1 MTEENMSIAAEN
13 VVDNSN
19 QPEDDAES
27 LQKQIDEAE
36 AEDVEAEGQ
45 EETPEEDN
53 AEGEKAKRKRPNGLR
68 RKVAK
73 LEAKLAEYEAKFN
86 QSNSVA
92 EVEKE
97 PTLEDFSDY
106 DSFYKALAKY
116 EAKQL
121 VRQELKQ
128 KELNERATQSL
139 NLWNQKVSE
148 IRKELP
154 DYDDVVSE
162 YDDVPVR
169 QEILNVMQE
178 SDIGPKIAYHLAKN
192 PELLSA
198 INNDKVSALQIAK
211 QLGIIEA
218 QLSANLQTQKPVAR
232 VTKSPAPITPV
243 KRSAPSTVDLSA
255 LDTDAFIKF
264 RNSQNKK

>member
-1 MTEENMSIAAEN
+1 MTDENLSIAAEN
-13 VVDNSN
+13 VVDDSN
-19 QPEDDAES
+19 QLENDADAI
-27 LQKQIDEAE
+27 QKEIEQAE
-36 AEDVEAEGQ
+36 AEDIEDEGQ
-45 EETPEEDN
+45 EEAPEENN
-53 AEGEKAKRKRPNGLR
+53 AEGEKVKRKRPNGLR

-73 LEAKLAEYEAKFN
+73 LEAKLAEYEAKIN

-97 PTLEDFSDY
+97 PTLDDFPDY
-106 DSFYKALAKY
+106 DSFIKAQIKY

-121 VRQELKQ
+121 VKQELKQ
-128 KELNERATQSL
+128 KELSEKVVQSA
-139 NLWNQKVSE
+139 NTWNQKVSE

-169 QEILNVMQE
+169 QEILDVMRE

-192 PELLSA
+192 PDLLSV

-211 QLGIIEA
+211 QIGIIEA
-218 QLSANLQTQKPVAR
+218 QLSANQQVQKPAAR
-232 VTKSPAPITPV
+232 VTKSPAPINPV
-243 KRSAPSTVDLSA
+243 KRSAPSTVDLST